1 MNTYTSMHD
10 TVGTLQTLP
19 AMPKTALEIL
29 SIELATDKG
38 NELLLK
44 AIEKDLA
51 ISARVIG
58 LANSPLFGT
67 SRKILTVADAA
78 TVLGIKRVKMVAL
91 GFAMMTSVKRN
102 PHGQLNVLRL
112 WQHSM
117 AVALAMEA
125 LSSAMPKDMRPSG
138 EEIYL
143 AGLLHDIGFLIL
155 EYIDPEL
162 SNRFHARL
170 ATETELSAC
179 ELEDEMLEMNHCEL
193 GALLAE
199 HWNLTDVIV
208 AVLRYHHQDVVN
220 ADLPG
225 KTLIAMTCLAEK
237 LLPTFCMDKAP
248 PTVIGIQEW
257 QALGISEDRVAEI
270 EAEMRSRAEE
280 ISSAFPG

>member
-1 MNTYTSMHD
+1 MNTPASMHD

-19 AMPKTALEIL
+19 AMPKTALDIL
-29 SIELATDKG
+29 SIELATDRG

-102 PHGQLNVLRL
+102 PHGLLNVLHL

-117 AVALAMEA
+117 AVALAMDA
-125 LSSAMPKDMRPSG
+125 LSGAMPKEMRPSG

-143 AGLLHDIGFLIL
+143 AGLLHDMGFLIL
-155 EYIDPEL
+155 EYVDPEL

-170 ATETELSAC
+170 ANETELSSC
-179 ELEDEMLEMNHCEL
+179 ELEAEMLEMNHCEL

-208 AVLRYHHQDVVN
+208 AVLRYHHQD
-220 ADLPG
+220 ALHMDLPG
-225 KTLIAMTCLAEK
+225 KTLVAMTSLAEK

-248 PTVIGIQEW
+248 PTVIGTQEW
-257 QALGISEDRVAEI
+257 QALGISEDRVAEV
-270 EAEMRSRAEE
+270 EAQMRSRAEE
-280 ISSAFPG
+280 ISSAFAG